1 MQTIYVLDFDV
12 DIAFA
17 LCKWFNAH
25 GVEAK
30 SFSTLEQL
38 LIQLGICHP
47 DCIILDSLFGRI
59 SLTIDICNTIKH
71 ISNYSGTILL
81 TSTTNLSAKDL
92 QACSAAGF
100 IAKPFELLNVLD
112 VVKQPYKEIAAIR
125 AA

>member
-1 MQTIYVLDFDV
+1 MQTIYVLDFDA

-17 LCKWFNAH
+17 LCKWFNVH

-30 SFSTLEQL
+30 GFSTLEQL
-38 LIQLGICHP
+38 LNQLSTCHP
-47 DCIILDSLFGRI
+47 DCIILDSLFGRT
-59 SLTIDICNTIKH
+59 SLTVDICNTIKQ

-92 QACSAAGF
+92 QACSATGF
-100 IAKPFELLNVLD
+100 IAKPFELLTVLD
-112 VVKQPYKEIAAIR
+112 VVKQPYKKIAAIR